1 MYDVARIYPIF
12 YSTVNLKFFILPR
25 KKHGQR
31 NGKEEE
37 DDEDVRDEKQGD
49 SQESAQAEYDSFLL
63 KNCRASVRL
72 QNVTSVRPRR
82 ESVESGATRRVRDH
96 ARRLRGDV

>member
-1 MYDVARIYPIF
+1 MYDVARIYQYLFIF

-37 DDEDVRDEKQGD
+37 DDKDVRDEKQRD
-49 SQESAQAEYDSFLL
+49 SQESI
-63 KNCRASVRL
+63 
-72 QNVTSVRPRR
+72 
-82 ESVESGATRRVRDH
+82 
-96 ARRLRGDV
+96 